1 MHLDI
6 DAIAK
11 WATAFIAIFSFAKLI
26 VTPFTKVMSGTKAT
40 LKSLEDTIQELRHD
54 ILDSQKDRD
63 NIHKVLERHDERI
76 DKVEENMVEIGTF
89 CKARNERR

>member
-1 MHLDI
+1 MQLDI
-6 DAIAK
+6 DLIAK

-40 LKSLEDTIQELRHD
+40 LKSLEDTIQDLRHD

-76 DKVEENMVEIGTF
+76 DRVEDDVLRIDTF
-89 CKARNERR
+89 CAAKTKKE

>member
-1 MHLDI
+1 MQLDI

-11 WATAFIAIFSFAKLI
+11 WATALIAIISFAKLI

-76 DKVEENMVEIGTF
+76 DRVEENLIEIGTF
-89 CKARNERR
+89 CKAKNDRG

>member
-40 LKSLEDTIQELRHD
+40 LKSLEDTIKDLRHD
-54 ILDSQKDRD
+54 IKDSQKDRD

-76 DKVEENMVEIGTF
+76 DKVENGLTEIGTF
-89 CKARNERR
+89 CKAKNERG

>member
-1 MHLDI
+1 MQLDI

-40 LKSLEDTIQELRHD
+40 LKSLEDAIKDLKNEIQKSLE
-54 ILDSQKDRD
+54 DRE
-63 NIHKVLERHDERI
+63 NIHKLIERHDERI
-76 DKVEENMVEIGTF
+76 DEVEKNLTEIGTF
-89 CKARNERR
+89 CKAKNDRG

>member
-63 NIHKVLERHDERI
+63 NIHKKLEKHDERI
-76 DKVEENMVEIGTF
+76 GKVEDSVIEIGTF
-89 CKARNERR
+89 CKSKNGRE

>member
-6 DAIAK
+6 DAVAK
-11 WATAFIAIFSFAKLI
+11 WATALIAIFSFAKLI

-76 DKVEENMVEIGTF
+76 DRVEENLIEIGTF
-89 CKARNERR
+89 CKAKNERG